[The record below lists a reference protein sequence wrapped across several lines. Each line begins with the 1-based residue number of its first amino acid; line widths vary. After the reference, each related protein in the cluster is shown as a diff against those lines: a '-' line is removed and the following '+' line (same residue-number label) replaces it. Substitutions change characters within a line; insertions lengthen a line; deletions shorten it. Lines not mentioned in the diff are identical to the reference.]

1 MSKYESQYIEANG
14 LNFHVKVAGSEGGEL
29 VVLLHGF
36 PEFWYGWKNQI
47 DVLADAGYRVVVP
60 DQRGYNKSD
69 KPESVTEYHIDKLAD
84 DVVEIILH
92 FNVDSAIIIGH
103 DWGGAVGWHLAS
115 TVPEAVQKFIA
126 INIPHPAVMPEVM
139 KRHPKQIFKSLYM
152 LFFQIPKLPEK
163 ILNLNDYKNMK
174 RALKQ
179 SSNENT
185 FSRTDLNEYEKAWS
199 RNGSLTGMLN
209 WYRAVP
215 VSLNS
220 LEKKVGVP
228 VQIIWGVGDQ
238 FLSKELAE
246 ESFKLLD
253 SGNIAW
259 IENATHWVNHEQPDM
274 VNRHILRFLDE

>member
-1 MSKYESQYIEANG
+1 MSKYESQYIEVNG

-47 DVLADAGYRVVVP
+47 DVLADKGYRVVVP
-60 DQRGYNKSD
+60 DQRGYNKSG
-69 KPESVTEYHIDKLAD
+69 KPEGVSEYHIDKLGR
-84 DVVEIILH
+84 DVVDIIHH
-92 FNVDSAIIIGH
+92 FNQDSAIIIGH

-115 TVPEAVQKFIA
+115 TKPEAVKKFIA

-139 KRHPKQIFKSLYM
+139 KRHPKQIFKSLYI

-163 ILNLNDYKNMK
+163 FLSIGNYKYME

-179 SSNENT
+179 SSNKNT
-185 FSRTDLNEYEKAWS
+185 FSEADLKEYQNAWS
-199 RNGSLTGMLN
+199 REGALTGMLN
-209 WYRAVP
+209 WYRTAP

-220 LEKKVGVP
+220 LERKVKVP

-246 ESFKLLD
+246 ASFKLLE

-259 IENATHWVNHEQPDM
+259 IENATHWVNHEQPEM
-274 VNRHILRFLDE
+274 VNRHIIRFLEE